1 MNLREVF
8 AEAIQIENIHDRQK
22 YLDQACGDDHI
33 LRQQVEQ
40 LLADHA
46 NLGSFL
52 ESDNS
57 PTESFTAGKET
68 PKPLPMPTHIGPYRL
83 LEEIGSG
90 GMGIVYLAHQSKPVD
105 RRVALKL
112 IKPGMD
118 TRQVLAR
125 FEAERQALAM
135 MDHPN
140 IAKVLDAGQTENGNP
155 YFVMELVN
163 GVPITEFCD
172 QYHLSTKERLELFI
186 PVCMAIQHAHQKGVI
201 HRDLKPSN
209 ILVTLYD
216 DKPVPKIIDFGIAKA
231 THQRLTEQTL
241 FTAFGHIIGTFE
253 YMSPEQ
259 ATRNQLDVD
268 TRSDVYS
275 LGVVL
280 YELLTGET
288 PIDRQRLRN
297 AAWDEMLR
305 IIREEDPP
313 LASSKLSSSVKL
325 PSVAA
330 NRRTEPAK
338 LSAFIRGEL
347 DWIAAKALE
356 KNRARRYESASS
368 FAEDIRRFLKDEP
381 VLACPPTFAYRF
393 RKFLSKHRTAVTVG
407 ALFFG
412 IILMGLVGTIWQ
424 TKVAIDMRNMALFR
438 EHAAKLAK
446 EEEAKQ
452 RKMAEANRIEAENA
466 RRDSESRMAR
476 LNLERG
482 LHQIDSNPHSGLPW
496 LIEAMRIEPKE
507 SPAASLHRLR
517 VQGMIQELPTLL
529 AYLPATSPI
538 FNSANTQLAVIRDEK
553 NVELYMLPAMKR
565 VAELQHSVPVH
576 HISFSPEGDF
586 LVTVAG
592 IEGAE
597 RFARLWNT
605 TDGSPLSDNID
616 LIETE
621 HGMKDI
627 PTVTISPDAK
637 RLTVIWAGMYNRWH
651 SKMVAKVY
659 DRHTL
664 KPISPTFAHHSDLDL
679 GSGYHSLSHD
689 GTRVLLPRGLP
700 ASDTRAAWQNP
711 DFPEDINQ
719 VQQYDLLS
727 GKPVHPPL
735 PDIQDF
741 YDFPIYDAHSTLI
754 ATQATGQI
762 KIWNAADGTL
772 LHQLIVPPPVAHM
785 QLTFHPDGK
794 ELLALDRNR
803 AILWELGKNEPILNW
818 DHKDQFTIDKHFT
831 QIIYKSTHGNSYH
844 EFIQRSQEEDTKQNV
859 INNYGRAWF
868 SEDGSKYVLEQPR
881 PINDATNEVA
891 PSQIFDATTGRTL
904 SPPWKMSSTIFHE
917 SFISSKG
924 RYLVAIQ
931 NGLLIWDLEKRNT
944 YVHEYPADSE
954 LVVTAASRNESQTAI
969 SILDN
974 KRNITVLDTNTEHLL
989 YPTLSVDNEW
999 NRDEILLSP
1008 DATYLLQLQDSKRLT
1023 LWDLKKGIAI
1033 WKDKKIRE
1041 EEHWISEIKFVDG
1054 GTKLAI
1060 LETVHHQPD
1069 KTKELD
1075 FITNLHVVPIE
1086 TPDFK
1091 EPELGFGTEAN
1102 VTLRQYAN
1110 RIILTQIKALD
1121 SADTQAKSPPKLH
1134 LISLDTL
1141 KDITQP
1147 LSIPKIDEIDFDF
1160 TPDGSKLILA
1170 NGEIWDVKSN
1180 QLIREALMQQRAD
1193 NILVR
1198 ETGNEF
1204 LLATEGG
1211 DSLWSATGTISRF
1224 SLDGKNLSTKM
1235 KSPSSGSLVPCYHPN
1250 QDILGSTTSGLRL
1263 WDLYTST
1270 PITRNLELI
1279 GHRQPN
1285 TAVFFS
1291 PDGSRLY
1298 SVGDKVTI
1306 LNLQNLATTIP
1317 ADDVLEAWAK
1327 LLSGKQVDTLGGL
1340 VDLSTAE
1347 IEAVWKVIE
1356 PAVRSDVIP

>member
-1 MNLREVF
+1 MNLREIF
-8 AEAIQIENIHDRQK
+8 AEAIQIENVHDRQK
-22 YLDQACGDDHI
+22 FLDKVCGDDQDK
-33 LRQQVEQ
+33 RQQVEQ

-46 NLGSFL
+46 MLGGFL
-52 ESDNS
+52 ESANT
-57 PTESFTAGKET
+57 PTESYSAGSENQKAF
-68 PKPLPMPTHIGPYRL
+68 PTHIGPYRL

-90 GMGIVYLAHQSKPVD
+90 GMGIVYLAHQTKPVD

-305 IIREEDPP
+305 IIREEEPP

-393 RKFLSKHRTAVTVG
+393 RKFLSKHRTAATFG
-407 ALFFG
+407 ALLFS
-412 IILMGLVGTIWQ
+412 IILLGLFGTIWQ
-424 TKVAIDMRNMALFR
+424 TKVAIDMRNIAIFR
-438 EHAAKLAK
+438 ERAAQLAK
-446 EEEAKQ
+446 DEEAKQ
-452 RKMAEANRIEAENA
+452 RKLAEANRIEAENA

-476 LNLERG
+476 LYLERG
-482 LHQIDSNPHSGLPW
+482 LKQIDSNPHSGLPW
-496 LIEAMRIEPKE
+496 LVQAMRIEPNS
-507 SPAASLHRLR
+507 SPAASVHRLR
-517 VQGMIQELPTLL
+517 IQAMIQELPRLL
-529 AYLPATSPI
+529 AYLPATLPI
-538 FNSANTQLAVIRDEK
+538 FNPANTQLAVIRDEK
-553 NVELYMLPAMKR
+553 HVELYTLPAMKR
-565 VAELQHSVPVH
+565 VAVIEHSVPVH
-576 HISFSPEGDF
+576 HVSFSPHGDF

-592 IEGAE
+592 VEGAV

-605 TDGSPLSDNID
+605 TDGLPLSDNID

-637 RLTVIWAGMYNRWH
+637 RLTFIWAGMYNRWH

-659 DRHTL
+659 DRSTL
-664 KPISPTFAHHSDLDL
+664 KPISPTFAHHSDLDFS
-679 GSGYHSLSHD
+679 SGYHALSHD
-689 GTRVLLPRGLP
+689 GTRVLLPRGLL

-711 DFPEDINQ
+711 DFPEDANQ
-719 VQQYDLLS
+719 IQQYDLLS

-741 YDFPIYDAHSTLI
+741 YDFPIYDARSTLI
-754 ATQATGQI
+754 ATQASGKI
-762 KIWNAADGTL
+762 KIWNAADGML
-772 LHQLIVPPPVAHM
+772 LHQLTVPPPAAHM
-785 QLTFHPDGK
+785 QLTFHPNGK

-803 AILWELGKNEPILNW
+803 AILWELGKNEPIASW
-818 DHKDQFTIDKHFT
+818 DHKDQFTIDKNFT
-831 QIIYKSTHGNSYH
+831 QVIYRSTHGNSYH
-844 EFIQRSQEEDTKQNV
+844 ELIQRSQEADTKQN
-859 INNYGRAWF
+859 IIDNYGRAWF
-868 SEDGSKYVLEQPR
+868 TEDGSKYVLEQPR
-881 PINDATNEVA
+881 PINDATNEIA
-891 PSQIFDATTGRTL
+891 PSQIYDATSGRPL

-917 SFISSKG
+917 SFITSSG

-931 NGLLIWDLEKRNT
+931 NGLLIWDLEKRKAC
-944 YVHEYPADSE
+944 VHEYPADRE
-954 LVVTAASRNESQTAI
+954 LLVTAAAKNDSQTALA
-969 SILDN
+969 ILDN
-974 KRNITVLDTNTEHLL
+974 KRNLTVLDTNTEYLL
-989 YPTLSVDNEW
+989 YPPLSVDNEW

-1008 DATYLLQLQDSKRLT
+1008 DATYLLQMQNSKQLT
-1023 LWDLKKGIAI
+1023 LWDLKNGKAI

-1041 EEHWISEIKFVDG
+1041 EEHWISEIQFIDG
-1054 GTKLAI
+1054 GKKLAI
-1060 LETVHHQPD
+1060 LEIVHHQPD
-1069 KTKELD
+1069 QTKELE

-1091 EPELGFGTEAN
+1091 EPDLRFGTEAN

-1110 RIILTQIKALD
+1110 RIILAQIKTLD
-1121 SADTQAKSPPKLH
+1121 SADTQAKSLPQLH
-1134 LISLDTL
+1134 LISLNTL

-1147 LSIPKIDEIDFDF
+1147 LSIPNIENINFAF

-1180 QLIREALMQQRAD
+1180 QRIREALMQQHAD
-1193 NILVR
+1193 RILVR
-1198 ETGNEF
+1198 ENGNEL

-1224 SLDGKNLSTKM
+1224 SLDGNILSSKM
-1235 KSPSSGSLVPCYHPN
+1235 KSPSSGSLIPCYHPT
-1250 QDILGSTTSGLRL
+1250 QDLLGSTTSGLRL
-1263 WDLYTST
+1263 WDLHTST
-1270 PITRNLELI
+1270 PITRYVELI
-1279 GHRQPN
+1279 GHRLRSTPI
-1285 TAVFFS
+1285 FFC
-1291 PDGSRLY
+1291 PDGSRIY
-1298 SVGDKVTI
+1298 TTGDKVTI
-1306 LNLQNLATTIP
+1306 LNLQTLSEAIP
-1317 ADDVLEAWAK
+1317 AEDVLEAWAK
-1327 LLSGKQVDTLGGL
+1327 LLSGQQVDSLGGL
-1340 VDLSTAE
+1340 VDLSADE
-1347 IEAVWKVIE
+1347 IAAVWKLLE
-1356 PAVRSDVIP
+1356 PVVRSEPVP

>member
-1 MNLREVF
+1 MNLREIF
-8 AEAIQIENIHDRQK
+8 AEAIQIENVHDRQK
-22 YLDQACGDDHI
+22 FLDQACGDDQDK
-33 LRQQVEQ
+33 RQQVEQ

-46 NLGSFL
+46 KLGGFL
-52 ESDNS
+52 ESANT
-57 PTESFTAGKET
+57 PTESYSAGSENQKAF
-68 PKPLPMPTHIGPYRL
+68 PTHVGPYRL

-90 GMGIVYLAHQSKPVD
+90 GMGIVYLAHQTKPVD

-172 QYHLSTKERLELFI
+172 QHHLSTKERLELFI

-297 AAWDEMLR
+297 AAWDEMIR
-305 IIREEDPP
+305 IIREEEPP

-338 LSAFIRGEL
+338 LSAFVRGEL

-407 ALFFG
+407 GLFFS
-412 IILMGLVGTIWQ
+412 IILMGLFGTIWQ
-424 TKVAIDMRNMALFR
+424 AKVAIDMRNMALFR
-438 EHAAKLAK
+438 EHAAQVAR
-446 EEEAKQ
+446 EDEAKQ
-452 RKMAEANRIEAENA
+452 RKLAEANRIEAENA

-476 LNLERG
+476 LYLERG
-482 LHQIDSNPHSGLPW
+482 LHHVDSNPHSGLPW
-496 LIEAMRIEPKE
+496 LVQAMRIEPNS
-507 SPAASLHRLR
+507 SPAASVHRLR
-517 VQGMIQELPTLL
+517 IHAMTQELPKLV
-529 AYLPATSPI
+529 AYLPAEKPT
-538 FNSANTQLAVIRDEK
+538 FNFTNTQLAVRHNEK
-553 NVELYMLPAMKR
+553 DVVLYSLPAMKR
-565 VAELQHSVPVH
+565 IAELKHSVPVE
-576 HISFSPEGDF
+576 HISFSPQGDF

-592 IEGAE
+592 LEGGE
-597 RFARLWNT
+597 RLGRLWST
-605 TDGSPLSDNID
+605 TDGSPISENID
-616 LIETE
+616 LSETE
-621 HGMKDI
+621 YGMKDI
-627 PTVTISPDAK
+627 PTITISPDAK
-637 RLTVIWAGMYNRWH
+637 RLTIIWAGMYNRWH

-659 DRHTL
+659 DRSTL
-664 KPISPTFAHHSDLDL
+664 KPIAPTFAHHNDLDYP
-679 GSGYHSLSHD
+679 SGYHALNHD
-689 GTRVLLPRGLP
+689 GTRVLLPRGLL

-711 DFPEDINQ
+711 SFPDDANQ
-719 VQQYDLLS
+719 SQQYDLLS

-741 YDFPIYDAHSTLI
+741 YDFPIYDPLSTRI
-754 ATQATGQI
+754 ATQVEGQI
-762 KIWNAADGTL
+762 NIWNSADGVL
-772 LHQLIVPPPVAHM
+772 LHQLTVPPPAVRM
-785 QLTFHPDGK
+785 KIRFRPDGK
-794 ELLALDRNR
+794 EVLAFDQNR
-803 AILWELGKNEPILNW
+803 AILWELGKAEPIASW
-818 DHKDQFTIDKHFT
+818 DHKDQFTIDTNFT

-844 EFIQRSQEEDTKQNV
+844 EMIKRPQDEETIQKV
-859 INNYGRAWF
+859 IDNYGRAWF

-881 PINDATNEVA
+881 PINDVTDQIA
-891 PSQIFDATTGRTL
+891 PSQVFDASTGRPL
-904 SPPWKMSSTIFHE
+904 SPPWKMSSTIFHD
-917 SFISSKG
+917 SFVSSSG
-924 RYLVAIQ
+924 RYLVAMGR
-931 NGLLIWDLEKRNT
+931 GLLIWDLEERNT
-944 YVHEYPADSE
+944 FTQDYPTDES
-954 LVVTAASRNESQTAI
+954 LVVAAAAKNHSQTALA
-969 SILDN
+969 ILDN
-974 KRNITVLDTNTEHLL
+974 NRDLTVLDTNTEHLL
-989 YPTLSVDNEW
+989 YPTLAIDNEW
-999 NRDEILLSP
+999 SRDEIRLSP
-1008 DATYLLQLQDSKRLT
+1008 DAQYVLQLQDLKRLT
-1023 LWDLKKGIAI
+1023 LWDLKKGVAV

-1041 EEHWISEIKFVDG
+1041 QEYWISEIQFIDG
-1054 GTKLAI
+1054 GKKIAI

-1069 KTKELD
+1069 ETKELD
-1075 FITNLHVVPIE
+1075 FITNLHVVSAE
-1086 TPDFK
+1086 SPDFT
-1091 EPELGFGTEAN
+1091 EPEIGFGTDAN
-1102 VTLRQYAN
+1102 VNLQQYAN
-1110 RIILTQIKALD
+1110 QVILTQIKSIA
-1121 SADTQAKSPPKLH
+1121 SADKSGKPTPQLH
-1134 LISLDTL
+1134 LIKLDTL

-1147 LSIPKIDEIDFDF
+1147 LTIPNIDEIDFAF
-1160 TPDGSKLILA
+1160 TPDGNKLILA

-1180 QLIREALMQQRAD
+1180 QRLRSALMQQD
-1193 NILVR
+1193 VDTLLVR
-1198 ETGNEF
+1198 DNGNEF

-1224 SLDGKNLSTKM
+1224 SLDGTLLSSKM
-1235 KSPSSGSLVPCYHPN
+1235 KSPSSGSLVPCYHPT
-1250 QDILGSTTSGLRL
+1250 QDLLGSTTHGLRL
-1263 WDLYTST
+1263 WDLHTST
-1270 PITRNLELI
+1270 PITRNLEVV
-1279 GHRQPN
+1279 GHRQQN
-1285 TAVFFS
+1285 TPVFFS

-1306 LNLQNLATTIP
+1306 LNLQTLTKTIP
-1317 ADDVLEAWAK
+1317 ADAVLEAWAK
-1327 LLSGKQVDTLGGL
+1327 LLSGQQVDSLGGL
-1340 VDLSTAE
+1340 VDLTPAE
-1347 IEAVWKVIE
+1347 IEANWKVLE
-1356 PAVRSDVIP
+1356 PVVRTEAKP